1 MGTRLLL
8 NTAQAGDE
16 RAALVVNGRLTEF
29 LRERTD
35 AASLVG
41 NVYRG
46 RVVNLESGIAAA
58 FLDIGVGRNG
68 FLHVSDCGAGDAP
81 ADARIEDHAAMGDE
95 IIVQVTRDAVS
106 SKGPVLTTQVGLPG
120 RFLVLL
126 PCGAGGGISR
136 RIEETED
143 RTKLRALAT
152 ELEARAGC
160 GIIFRT
166 ASVDRERAELERDL
180 EVLCRRWEA
189 IVARTDS
196 APVVLHEERDL
207 VTRALRDLAD
217 ASVGEVLVDTPATRD
232 RVRALLPEMSV
243 TLHAGPAPLF
253 HAFDIEEQVDT
264 VHARRVALPGGGS
277 IVFDRTEALV
287 AVDVNTGRARDEGME
302 ETTHRVN
309 LEAAREIAR
318 QLRLRDLGGVVAVDF
333 IDVREAEHVRE
344 LERTFKEHLRRDRA
358 RVRPGRMG
366 PFAIFVLTRQRAGD
380 GVADS
385 GGLCPCCGGAGRVAQ
400 PEDVAL
406 RVYRELLAQAP
417 ARARVSPAVAAALQ
431 DLGEDLAF
439 EADESLAP
447 DGWIVER

>member
-1 MGTRLLL
+1 MLL
-8 NTAQAGDE
+8 NTAEPGDE
-16 RAALVVNGRLTEF
+16 RAALVVHGRVTEF

-46 RVVNLESGIAAA
+46 RVVNLEAGIAAA

-81 ADARIEDHAAMGDE
+81 PDARIEEHAALGDE

-120 RFLVLL
+120 RFVVLL
-126 PCGAGGGISR
+126 PRGAGGGISR

-166 ASVDRERAELERDL
+166 ASVDREREELERDL
-180 EVLCRRWEA
+180 EVLCRRWEE
-189 IVARTDS
+189 IEARTEG
-196 APVVLHEERDL
+196 APTLLHAERDL
-207 VTRALRDLAD
+207 ATRALRDLAD
-217 ASVGEVLVDTPATRD
+217 ASVEDVVVDTPATRD
-232 RVRALLPEMSV
+232 RVLASLPELPV
-243 TLHAGPAPLF
+243 TLHDGPTPLF
-253 HAFDIEEQVDT
+253 HAFEIEEQIDT

-302 ETTHRVN
+302 ETST
-309 LEAAREIAR
+309 
-318 QLRLRDLGGVVAVDF
+318 LR
-333 IDVREAEHVRE
+333 
-344 LERTFKEHLRRDRA
+344 
-358 RVRPGRMG
+358 
-366 PFAIFVLTRQRAGD
+366 
-380 GVADS
+380 
-385 GGLCPCCGGAGRVAQ
+385 
-400 PEDVAL
+400 
-406 RVYRELLAQAP
+406 
-417 ARARVSPAVAAALQ
+417 
-431 DLGEDLAF
+431 
-439 EADESLAP
+439 
-447 DGWIVER
+447 